1 MSKITGL
8 CNFCGTGCGHVLSV
22 DDGVIQGVFAR
33 AGHPVSR
40 GKLCVRGW
48 HIHEL
53 LRTPERITKPAV
65 RGEGGV
71 FSPLSHEEA
80 LSLAAG
86 RLARYRGSEIAFW
99 ASPRASNEDNYV
111 LAKLARTVFQSNNI
125 SLTSESGHGNAV
137 GVFMEG
143 AGRPFLPVHI
153 PDIRKPGVLL
163 VVGGDVAKQNPIVA
177 SELHF
182 GARQGAD
189 LIAISSRST
198 QIAKLSRTHIQ
209 PAPGSEKIVLAGLA
223 KALIEEGLAD
233 RAFIDGRTEGYEKF
247 RGFLESL
254 SWTAVET
261 MTGIAPDQIRDA
273 ARRLAG
279 AGRAMAFFSSG
290 ISGLRRDTIAA
301 LYNLFLAAGKLGKSG
316 SGILALTGI
325 CNIAGSYD
333 MGAVPDYLPG
343 YRSPGDGDAA
353 AGLKKLWEADIPG
366 EKGRTVR
373 EILAARDGGLKALVI
388 VDHDEEIVRH
398 PEVIKGLDFVLYA
411 GAYTNKV
418 SGMAHVV
425 FPLANYAESDGT
437 FTNMEHRVQLN
448 RKKAEPPADVRPGWR
463 LFSDLAEK
471 LGRNWRY
478 ASASDV
484 RREIERAVPDY
495 AGIGDEKLAAE
506 PGGIVL
512 AGRPAG
518 RANSGPSEAQ
528 GQGTFRFLELAD
540 GLETPRALPEF
551 PFLLLRGKANY
562 FWHLNN
568 IMKKTFIPKR
578 EYNALLLLYPGGL
591 AEISPADAAQ
601 LGVRDKSNIRIVS
614 AKGEMRAAVR
624 ISPDMRPGSVYIP
637 YFIKESVEGF
647 LNAHEDAV
655 ESGED
660 AAIPVRLEKV

>member
-1 MSKITGL
+1 MNNKTGL
-8 CNFCGTGCGHVLSV
+8 CNFCGTGCGHVLAV

-53 LRTPERITKPAV
+53 LRTPERITRPAV
-65 RGEGGV
+65 RGDGGAFNPV
-71 FSPLSHEEA
+71 SHEEA

-143 AGRPFLPVHI
+143 TGRPFLPAHI
-153 PDIRKPGVLL
+153 PDIRKSGVLL

-189 LIAISSRST
+189 LITISSRST

-209 PAPGSEKIVLAGLA
+209 PAPGSEKIVLACLA
-223 KALIEEGLAD
+223 KAIIEEGLAD
-233 RAFIDGRTEGYEKF
+233 GAFIGGRTEGYERF
-247 RGFLESL
+247 RAFLESL
-254 SWTAVET
+254 SWAAAET
-261 MTGIAPDQIRDA
+261 LTGVPPDHIRDA
-273 ARRLAG
+273 ARRLAK
-279 AGRAMAFFSSG
+279 AGRAMGFFSSG
-290 ISGLRRDTIAA
+290 ISGLKRDTIAA

-343 YRSPGDGDAA
+343 YRSPWGPGS
-353 AGLKKLWEADIPG
+353 AGLKALWAADIPA

-373 EILAARDGGLKALVI
+373 EILAAREGGLKALVI

-398 PEVIKGLDFVLYA
+398 PEVIKELDFVLYA

-425 FPLANYAESDGT
+425 LPLATYAESEGT
-437 FTNMEHRVQLN
+437 FTNMEHRVQLS
-448 RKKAEPPADVRPGWR
+448 RKKTEPPADVRPGWK

-471 LGRNWRY
+471 LGRSWRY

-484 RREIERAVPDY
+484 RREIEGAVPDY
-495 AGIGDEKLAAE
+495 AGIDDEKLGAE
-506 PGGIVL
+506 SGGVVL
-512 AGRPAG
+512 DGRPAG
-518 RANSGPSEAQ
+518 REDSGSSQAQ
-528 GQGTFRFLELAD
+528 GPETFKFLELAD

-591 AEISPADAAQ
+591 AEISPADAAK
-601 LGVRDKSNIRIVS
+601 LGVRDKSSIRIVS
-614 AKGEMRAAVR
+614 AKGEMRAAAR
-624 ISPDMRPGSVYIP
+624 ISPDIRPGSVHIP
-637 YFIKESVEGF
+637 YFIQESVECF
-647 LNAHEDAV
+647 LNVHEDAV